1 MSTPIP
7 ETDHSGVSDLSVALI
22 GPSEQDRR
30 SMAHALSGLS
40 ITTLKEF
47 AAYPARAVDM
57 QRVMDENFDV
67 IVIDLDSDQKQA
79 LDLVEHMAS
88 QNAAT
93 IMVYSSQTDPS
104 TLVRCMRAGA
114 REFLSLPIASGSL
127 SEALG
132 RAATRRPATH
142 GAKHDGAKV
151 LVFLGGKGGSGVT
164 TVACNFAVALAQG
177 CGKNTLMI
185 DLDLPLG
192 DAALTLGI
200 TPQFSAVDALQNVSR
215 MDANFLSKILAK
227 HSSGLSILAAPGKF
241 PNVEVRNDAVEKLI
255 STARLGFEY
264 VVIDAGSRFDLSG
277 TSLVDLADMVYLVM
291 QAGIPE
297 LRNSH
302 RVISEYFKSGGS
314 NLEIVLNR
322 FIPRS
327 GGVDEEHIAKA
338 LNKPVQWK
346 IPSDYVAV
354 RRMQNEATPLTQEDS
369 MISRAIQEMA
379 GAACGV
385 TVQLD
390 KKKKKG
396 FSLFG

>member
-1 MSTPIP
+1 MSTPLQ
-7 ETDHSGVSDLSVALI
+7 ESDFTSASSLSVAVI
-22 GPSEQDRR
+22 GPNDQDRR
-30 SMAHALSGLS
+30 GVAYALTNSS
-40 ITTLKEF
+40 ISTVKEF
-47 AAYPARAVDM
+47 NVYPVRVTEV
-57 QRVMDENFDV
+57 QRLLEQNFDV
-67 IVIDLDSDQKQA
+67 IIIDLDSDQKAA
-79 LDLVEHMAS
+79 LDLVEHAAS
-88 QNAAT
+88 QSTAT
-93 IMVYSSQTDPS
+93 VMVYSAQTDPS

-114 REFLSLPIASGSL
+114 REFLSQPIASASL
-127 SEALG
+127 SEALS
-132 RAATRRPATH
+132 RAATRKPTGH
-142 GAKHDGAKV
+142 GREHEGGKV
-151 LVFLGGKGGSGVT
+151 LLFLGGKGGSGVT
-164 TVACNFAVALAQG
+164 TVACNFAVALAQE
-177 CGKNTLMI
+177 CGKSTLMI

-200 TPQFSAVDALQNVSR
+200 TPQFSAVDALQNASR
-215 MDANFLSKILAK
+215 MDSNFLSKIVAK
-227 HSSGLSILAAPGKF
+227 HSSGLAILAAPGKF
-241 PNVEVRNDAVEKLI
+241 PTVEVQNDAVEKLVH
-255 STARLGFEY
+255 TARANFEY
-264 VVIDAGSRFDLSG
+264 VVIDAGSRFDLSRSTLLG
-277 TSLVDLADMVYLVM
+277 QVDMVYLVM

-302 RVISEYFKSGGS
+302 RVISEYFKSGGA

-327 GGVDEEHIAKA
+327 GGVDEEHISKA

-385 TVQLD
+385 TV
-390 KKKKKG
+390 KIEKKKKG

>member
-1 MSTPIP
+1 MSTPLH
-7 ETDHSGVSDLSVALI
+7 ESEVTSTGGLSVAVI
-22 GPSEQDRR
+22 GPNDQDRR
-30 SMAHALSGLS
+30 GIAHAVSNSSSSLVR
-40 ITTLKEF
+40 EF
-47 AAYPARAVDM
+47 STYPVRVSEV
-57 QRVMDENFDV
+57 QRLLEQNFDV
-67 IVIDLDSDQKQA
+67 IILDLDSDQKVA
-79 LDLVEHMAS
+79 LNLVEHVAS
-88 QNAAT
+88 QSAT
-93 IMVYSSQTDPS
+93 TVMVYSAQTDPS

-114 REFLSLPIASGSL
+114 REFLSQPVSTSTL
-127 SEALG
+127 SEALS
-132 RAATRRPATH
+132 RAATRRPT
-142 GAKHDGAKV
+142 GQGSKHDGGKV
-151 LVFLGGKGGSGVT
+151 LLFLGGKGGSGVT

-200 TPQFSAVDALQNVSR
+200 TPQFSVVDALQNPSR
-215 MDANFLSKILAK
+215 MDSNFLSKIVVK
-227 HSSGLSILAAPGKF
+227 HSSGLAMLAAPGKF
-241 PNVEVRNDAVEKLI
+241 PTVEVNNDAIERLVQ
-255 STARLGFEY
+255 TARGNYEY
-264 VVIDAGSRFDLSG
+264 VVIDAGSRFDLSR
-277 TSLVDLADMVYLVM
+277 TSLLEQADMVYLVM

-302 RVISEYFKSGGS
+302 RVISEYFKSGGT

-385 TVQLD
+385 TIRSE
-390 KKKKKG
+390 KKKKG

>member
-1 MSTPIP
+1 MSTPLQ
-7 ETDHSGVSDLSVALI
+7 ESDVTSVGGLSVAVI
-22 GPSEQDRR
+22 GPNDQDRR
-30 SMAHALSGLS
+30 GVAHALSSAS
-40 ITTLKEF
+40 INAVREF
-47 AAYPARAVDM
+47 NAYPVRVSEM
-57 QRVMDENFDV
+57 QRLLEQNFDV
-67 IVIDLDSDQKQA
+67 IIIDLDSDQKVA
-79 LDLVEHMAS
+79 LNLVEHVAS
-88 QNAAT
+88 QSQT
-93 IMVYSSQTDPS
+93 TVMVYSAQTDPS

-114 REFLSLPIASGSL
+114 REFLSQPISTSTL
-127 SEALG
+127 SEALS
-132 RAATRRPATH
+132 RAATRKPT
-142 GAKHDGAKV
+142 GQGGKHDGGKV
-151 LVFLGGKGGSGVT
+151 LLFLGGKGGSGVT

-200 TPQFSAVDALQNVSR
+200 TPQFSVVDALQNASR
-215 MDANFLSKILAK
+215 MDSNFLSKIVVK

-241 PNVEVRNDAVEKLI
+241 PTVDVNSDAIERLVQ
-255 STARLGFEY
+255 TARSNFEY
-264 VVIDAGSRFDLSG
+264 VVIDAGSRFDLSK
-277 TSLVDLADMVYLVM
+277 TSLLDQADVVYLVM

-302 RVISEYFKSGGS
+302 RVISEYFKTGGT

-379 GAACGV
+379 GAASGV
-385 TVQLD
+385 TI
-390 KKKKKG
+390 KAEKKKKG

>member
-1 MSTPIP
+1 MSNFGQ
-7 ETDHSGVSDLSVALI
+7 DADYANVGDLSVVVI
-22 GPSEQDRR
+22 GPNEQERKGVTQAI
-30 SMAHALSGLS
+30 SAAGV
-40 ITTLKEF
+40 IAVKEV
-47 AAYPARAVDM
+47 ASYPTRLPEV
-57 QRVMDENFDV
+57 QRLAEQNFDV
-67 IVIDLDSDQKQA
+67 LVIDLDSEQSLA
-79 LDLVEHMAS
+79 LNLVEHLAS
-88 QNAAT
+88 RSEAT
-93 IMVYSSQTDPS
+93 VMVYSAQNDPS
-104 TLVRCMRAGA
+104 VLMRCMRAGA
-114 REFLSLPIASGSL
+114 REFLSLPISSSVLGD
-127 SEALG
+127 ALQRIAVRKPLG
-132 RAATRRPATH
+132 Q
-142 GAKHDGAKV
+142 GGKHEGGKV

-177 CGKNTLMI
+177 CGKSTLLI

-200 TPQFSAVDALQNVSR
+200 TPQFSTVDALQNYTR
-215 MDANFLSKILAK
+215 MDTNFLSKMITK
-227 HSSGLSILAAPGKF
+227 HASGLSILAAPGKY
-241 PNVEVRNDAVEKLI
+241 PAVDIQNDAIEKLI
-255 STARLGFEY
+255 NTARAVFEY
-264 VVIDAGSRFDLSG
+264 VVIDAGSRFDLSK
-277 TSLVDLADMVYLVM
+277 TSLVNLSDNVYLVM

-314 NLEIVLNR
+314 NLDIVLNR

-354 RRMQNEATPLTQEDS
+354 RRMQNEATPLTDEDS
-369 MISRAIQEMA
+369 MISRAIQDMA

-385 TVQLD
+385 TIQQE
-390 KKKKKG
+390 KKKKK

>member
-1 MSTPIP
+1 
-7 ETDHSGVSDLSVALI
+7 
-22 GPSEQDRR
+22 
-30 SMAHALSGLS
+30 MAHALSGLS
-40 ITTLKEF
+40 ITNLKEF
-47 AAYPARAVDM
+47 TAYPARSIEM
-57 QRVMDENFDV
+57 QRIMDENFDV
-67 IVIDLDSDQKQA
+67 IIIDLDSDQKQA

-114 REFLSLPIASGSL
+114 REFLSQPIASGSL

-142 GAKHDGAKV
+142 GTKHDGAKV

-200 TPQFSAVDALQNVSR
+200 TPQFSAVDALQNASR

-277 TSLVDLADMVYLVM
+277 TALVDLADVVYLVM

-322 FIPRS
+322 FIPRA

-338 LNKPVQWK
+338 LNRPVQWK